1 MRNLR
6 AGEQTMRII
15 INRMEREIAVCELEN
30 GELLQVPSRIFPNVS
45 EGDVIDIKVNQE
57 LTEKMKKQNS
67 GRLRSLFNKTE
78 E

>member
-1 MRNLR
+1 MR

-15 INRMEREIAVCELEN
+15 INRMEREITVCELEN

>member
-1 MRNLR
+1 MR

-45 EGDVIDIKVNQE
+45 EGDVIDIKVNKE
-57 LTEKMKKQNS
+57 LTEKLKKQNS

>member
-1 MRNLR
+1 
-6 AGEQTMRII
+6 MRII

-30 GELLQVPSRIFPNVS
+30 GELLQAPSRIFPNVS
-45 EGDVIDIKVNQE
+45 EGDVIDIKVNKE
-57 LTEKMKKQNS
+57 LTEKLKKQNS

>member
-1 MRNLR
+1 
-6 AGEQTMRII
+6 MRII
-15 INRMEREIAVCELEN
+15 INRMEGKIAVCELEN
-30 GELLQVPSRIFPNVS
+30 GELLHVPSRIFPNVS

-57 LTEKMKKQNS
+57 LTEKLKKQNS

>member
-1 MRNLR
+1 MR

-15 INRMEREIAVCELEN
+15 INRMEREIAVCELGN

>member
-1 MRNLR
+1 
-6 AGEQTMRII
+6 MRII

-57 LTEKMKKQNS
+57 LTEKMKIPAD
-67 GRLRSLFNKTE
+67 
-78 E
+78 